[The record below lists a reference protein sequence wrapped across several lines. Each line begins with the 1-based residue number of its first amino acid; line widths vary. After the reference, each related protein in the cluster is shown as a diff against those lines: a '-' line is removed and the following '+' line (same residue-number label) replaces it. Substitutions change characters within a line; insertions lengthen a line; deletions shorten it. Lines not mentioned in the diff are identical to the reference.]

1 MLPGK
6 ITEEQERKEKDHHI
20 AQARYDAALTTV
32 DRGRGKGQ
40 KQILDLLEE
49 VLTKLTDALEMEGS
63 DRKN

>member
-32 DRGRGKGQ
+32 DRGRWKGA
-40 KQILDLLEE
+40 KTDLRPFG
-49 VLTKLTDALEMEGS
+49 GS
-63 DRKN
+63 VNKTY